1 MLMDCLVLHMLYMHT
16 KTGRSKGGKT
26 EREMEGG
33 RGGGRERERERWE
46 RAIYMSTVI
55 TYSIG
60 VGEEWKGEGYT
71 LHVFT
76 KQHANSFSLGCVS
89 DWLLYLFQRNKG
101 MW

>member
-1 MLMDCLVLHMLYMHT
+1 MDCLVLHMLCMHT

-33 RGGGRERERERWE
+33 GGGGRERERERE
-46 RAIYMSTVI
+46 RERDGKGLYIYMSTVI

-89 DWLLYLFQRNKG
+89 DWLHV
-101 MW
+101 

>member
-1 MLMDCLVLHMLYMHT
+1 
-16 KTGRSKGGKT
+16 
-26 EREMEGG
+26 
-33 RGGGRERERERWE
+33 
-46 RAIYMSTVI
+46 MSTII

-60 VGEEWKGEGYT
+60 VGEEWKGEGYI

>member
-1 MLMDCLVLHMLYMHT
+1 
-16 KTGRSKGGKT
+16 
-26 EREMEGG
+26 
-33 RGGGRERERERWE
+33 
-46 RAIYMSTVI
+46 MSTII

-89 DWLLYLFQRNKG
+89 DWLLYLFQRSKG

>member
-1 MLMDCLVLHMLYMHT
+1 MDCLVLHMLYMHT
-16 KTGRSKGGKT
+16 KTGRNKEGKT
-26 EREMEGG
+26 ERETEGG
-33 RGGGRERERERWE
+33 KGGGGG
-46 RAIYMSTVI
+46 AIYMSTVI

-76 KQHANSFSLGCVS
+76 KQHTNSFSLGCVS

>member
-1 MLMDCLVLHMLYMHT
+1 MLYIHT

-26 EREMEGG
+26 ERETEGG
-33 RGGGRERERERWE
+33 GEGGGGGELRERERERERERWE
-46 RAIYMSTVI
+46 RAIYMSTII

-60 VGEEWKGEGYT
+60 VGEEWKGKGYA